1 MDEDDTTILKCDV
14 ELNVTAP
21 SVAVADK
28 WVADAL
34 RRAAAMI
41 ESGKLEDGFT
51 DVLDG
56 AGKKVGQVYV
66 DYSGEVIR

>member
-21 SVAVADK
+21 SMAVADK
-28 WVADAL
+28 WVAGAL
-34 RRAAAMI
+34 RRAAAMV
-41 ESGKLEDGFT
+41 ESGNLEDGFH

-56 AGKKVGQVYV
+56 TGKKVGQIYV
-66 DYSGEVIR
+66 DYSTEIIL